1 MWASSNAYN
10 RPIEEWVKLLQDVP
24 SATEILDRF
33 LSEAQ
38 IVSIQGK
45 SYGLKQRQIEA
56 MKE

>member
-1 MWASSNAYN
+1 VWASSNAYN